1 MRFLKVP
8 EVLHM
13 IGFSKNTLYVRI
25 RAGTFPKPVA
35 IGPQTTTFLEFEV
48 LDWMEC
54 QITHGRGYSNPT
66 AKKLAST
73 RWNAVGGRNV

>member
-1 MRFLKVP
+1 MRFVKVP
-8 EVLHM
+8 EVLRM

-35 IGPQTTTFLEFEV
+35 IGPRTTAFLEAEV
-48 LDWMEC
+48 LEWMES
-54 QITHGRGYSNPT
+54 QIARGRGYSSPT

-73 RWNAVGGRNV
+73 RWNAMGGRNV